1 MEKRVSNASLA
12 HTRGGTAALP
22 ARLAIRANTRSG
34 QLQSLRAHARL
45 VQSTQTH
52 SRGRHH
58 LRSACATQGIQVQS
72 PRISTGWLPCMP
84 TRATLAMRATSVFR
98 TWNRGL
104 PSQFCKGPAA
114 HVSQASSN
122 LRMARGHA
130 LSVQQARSR
139 TGLLEGGAIFVRGML
154 SRLQAATTSLIASA
168 TRATRGLTASH
179 AANAWQGASRR
190 LMVRLPASCV
200 WLANIQM
207 QQLRQQT

>member
-1 MEKRVSNASLA
+1 MP
-12 HTRGGTAALP
+12 P
-22 ARLAIRANTRSG
+22 ARLAHRGNTRPR
-34 QLQSLRAHARL
+34 QLQSMRAHARL
-45 VQSTQTH
+45 VRITRTH
-52 SRGRHH
+52 RQGRHH

-84 TRATLAMRATSVFR
+84 TRACRATLAMRATSVFR

-139 TGLLEGGAIFVRGML
+139 TGLLEGGAIFVRGIP